1 MTPEKSRIRNLST
14 RYLKFYKY
22 VSAVF
27 VFVCIIG
34 LSYYR
39 YTKFKEEHDFLQ
51 FLVLLPP
58 CTLAFFGL
66 KAARK
71 VYKVEFDDE
80 FMYVAQGKQELLI
93 PLENI
98 KDFNL
103 IDLGGVYQ
111 VELYSKESFGERF
124 YFLPSLLFVFNHK
137 KKEALVDVL
146 WANIEKAKSKKHR
159 VKTPLGLSVF
169 RSRK

>member
-1 MTPEKSRIRNLST
+1 MVPEKLTITNLST
-14 RYLKFYKY
+14 RYLTFYKCG
-22 VSAVF
+22 SAIF

-39 YTKFKEEHDFLQ
+39 YTAFQEDHDFLQ

-80 FMYVAQGKQELLI
+80 FIYVAQGKQELLI
-93 PLENI
+93 TLENI

-111 VELYSKESFGERF
+111 VELYSKESFGDKF
-124 YFLPSLLFVFNHK
+124 YFLPLLLKTAF
-137 KKEALVDVL
+137 
-146 WANIEKAKSKKHR
+146 SKKR
-159 VKTPLGLSVF
+159 AA
-169 RSRK
+169 